1 MISEKRREGEG
12 WSGSEPFPT
21 INVRKCTLHFKLGVL
36 QAMFSLLLFLIEILG
51 IELRIENLD

>member
-1 MISEKRREGEG
+1 MISEKRRGKG
-12 WSGSEPFPT
+12 SGSEPFST